1 MAFFEIQNFK
11 MGLDTRRSEL
21 TSQPGTLEVLQNAH
35 INQGG
40 EIEKRKA
47 FVATPLPAGTYG
59 FEPLLTSIVVF
70 GSITAPAMPTGFTYQ
85 QLIHPYATGAG
96 AVMTAIVGS
105 SHYSGNTFA
114 IALFADGNEFCY
126 YNGLVVPDTY
136 AGLITSALT
145 TDPLIAANILA
156 LAIAAG
162 YTGTHVTG
170 SSQVD
175 VVGPAGTT
183 YSTSVVEDSTAGIL
197 TPLISNNGLA
207 PIHGNQASGSFQ
219 IVAGTNKN
227 GVNLVADVNIVSAT
241 TGTLVATLLT
251 GVVNFQQDT
260 YSTAIAVANNI
271 SANAGTSGYYAIAN
285 SNTVTIYNLTNTG
298 TVNTD
303 NIVVTT
309 NGNVCIGMCAITF
322 SGDSTVGIAG
332 ITIGSNN
339 VIGTTMGVTSVE
351 RPNATSAYYVTNTSS
366 GLKVG
371 SVVTM
376 TGFTDTTYNAT
387 TAAVTSIG
395 TGGYV
400 FSLGNTTG
408 VDVRTIASYSRS
420 RTSNVATIST
430 GSVNHGL
437 QVGSKITM
445 TTGAG
450 TGYAISVGTVTAVTT
465 TAPYTFSYGSTGS
478 AEGVTLDA
486 TMVCTV
492 PKLVTAGTEIQT
504 STAGVPGTDTI
515 PDLVTLAAAAISNGY
530 TACAIGNTLY
540 ISNVVTSSA
549 DLPQTVTVTPNTGLI
564 VGAGTVA
571 PLTVGIVPS
580 SLSGTFSNIGTVAN
594 PVQGLITSAATVSLS
609 GLASAPYT
617 YQWILQSLTYIG
629 MGKHYVLTINN
640 STASSTTF
648 RIYNAFSNTQGLSGQ
663 GTFSLI
669 CNVTDT
675 NGLVT
680 SSSPLMIIANG
691 SGTAASGVTGTI
703 TY

>member
-47 FVATPLPAGTYG
+47 FVATQLPAGTYG

-70 GSITAPAMPTGFTYQ
+70 GSIAPPVMPTGFTYQ
-85 QLIHPYATGAG
+85 QLVHPYATGAG

-126 YNGLVVPDTY
+126 YNGVVVPDTY

-197 TPLISNNGLA
+197 TPQVTNYGLSSISGT
-207 PIHGNQASGSFQ
+207 QASGSFQ
-219 IVAGTNKN
+219 IVAGINKP
-227 GVNLVADVNIVSAT
+227 GVNFISTVNIIST
-241 TGTLVATLLT
+241 SGTLVATLLSSS
-251 GVVNFQQDT
+251 VNFQADT
-260 YSTAIAVANNI
+260 YTTAIAVANNI
-271 SANAGTSGYYAIAN
+271 SQYAAVSGYYAIASGN
-285 SNTVTIYNLTNTG
+285 TVVIYATNLGSTSNTY
-298 TVNTD
+298 
-303 NIVVTT
+303 NIVVTVQ
-309 NGNVCIGMCAITF
+309 GQVCIGQCAITF
-322 SGDSTVGIAG
+322 SGVSTSGITG

-339 VIGTTMGVTSVE
+339 VIGTTRGVTSVE
-351 RPNATSAYYVTNTSS
+351 RPNATSAYYVTNTPS
-366 GLKVG
+366 GLVVG

-387 TAAVTSIG
+387 AAAVTSIG

-420 RTSNVATIST
+420 RASNVATIST

-465 TAPYTFSYGSTGS
+465 TAPYTFSYASTGS

-492 PKLVTAGTEIQT
+492 PKLVTAGTETQT
-504 STAGVPGTDTI
+504 STAGVAGATNLAT
-515 PDLVTLAAAAISNGY
+515 LVTNTAATISNGY
-530 TACAIGNTLY
+530 TAVGVGTTLY
-540 ISNVVTSSA
+540 ISNVITSSA
-549 DLPQTVTVTPNTGLI
+549 DLPQTVTVVPGTGLVI
-564 VGAGTVA
+564 GTGPVGG
-571 PLTVGIVPS
+571 LTLSLSVS
-580 SLSGTFSNIGTVAN
+580 SLSSTLKVIIENNYGPVTVG
-594 PVQGLITSAATVSLS
+594 PVNVILGGLTN
-609 GLASAPYT
+609 APYT
-617 YQWILQSLTYIG
+617 YNWTLQSTSHISPQNASDVNLWSHITITPTNTNAASISFVGNVSVNTGQSLTG
-629 MGKHYVLTINN
+629 FSVTNLYV
-640 STASSTTF
+640 
-648 RIYNAFSNTQGLSGQ
+648 
-663 GTFSLI
+663 
-669 CNVTDT
+669 CNVTD
-675 NGLVT
+675 
-680 SSSPLMIIANG
+680 
-691 SGTAASGVTGTI
+691 ASGVVTVSSALAVTI
-703 TY
+703 NG